1 MSLADS
7 LFVVAFATV
16 LFPAFSA
23 MGGADSRPQL
33 RQATAT
39 SLGVV
44 LVVIAPIVALLTV
57 ASTPIVTLL
66 FGRGAFDSRAVAM
79 TSLAVSAYAVALL
92 GIAVRSVLTRTSLA
106 VGDSRSLVT
115 TAACAMVVNVVGD
128 LTLGLRLGI
137 VGLAAST
144 SASVLFAAIMLTV
157 LLARRHQAIDLAN
170 LRRTLPALG
179 LSLAIAGVAC
189 WTALRAWIS
198 FGPAIGQGWLSAVAT
213 TAVAAVACLLAYVIA
228 ITLLRIPA
236 AQHVKETLLT
246 LLRRSARP

>member
-1 MSLADS
+1 M
-7 LFVVAFATV
+7 
-16 LFPAFSA
+16 
-23 MGGADSRPQL
+23 
-33 RQATAT
+33 
-39 SLGVV
+39 V
-44 LVVIAPIVALLTV
+44 LVVIAPTVALLTV

-79 TSLAVSAYAVALL
+79 TSLAVSAYAAALL

-179 LSLAIAGVAC
+179 LSLAIAGA
-189 WTALRAWIS
+189 
-198 FGPAIGQGWLSAVAT
+198 PAGRPCGRGSRSGQ
-213 TAVAAVACLLAYVIA
+213 
-228 ITLLRIPA
+228 R
-236 AQHVKETLLT
+236 
-246 LLRRSARP
+246 